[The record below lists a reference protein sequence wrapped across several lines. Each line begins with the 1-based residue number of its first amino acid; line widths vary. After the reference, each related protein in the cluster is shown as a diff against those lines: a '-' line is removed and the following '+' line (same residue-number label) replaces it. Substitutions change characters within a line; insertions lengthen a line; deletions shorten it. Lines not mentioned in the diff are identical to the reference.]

1 LSQIR
6 NYFVGGSNNNKC
18 VETTTMQSN
27 NKLRLAIRAAAIAG
41 ALSMAGQAGA
51 LTLDVGDDVEASLYG
66 YARLNM

>member
-1 LSQIR
+1 
-6 NYFVGGSNNNKC
+6 
-18 VETTTMQSN
+18 MQSN